1 MLTKVKKHNL
11 DTDVFI
17 DLVEKLVI
25 PTLLYG
31 SEIWG
36 HGDLKQLQTFLNK
49 IMRRFLRLHKS
60 TPMCM
65 INGEL
70 GLKEI
75 TEYVENRMLNFWCN
89 VATGEENKISTIIYK
104 WIKTLFDQNVFKS
117 DWLNQI
123 EASLD
128 NMGYSYLLNDINLVN
143 KNQFK
148 NSIKLRL
155 KDIYDQKWAE
165 SVFNNSI
172 CLNYRA
178 MTTKKT
184 AKKLLNKSP

>member
-11 DTDVFI
+11 DADVFI

-75 TEYVENRMLNFWCN
+75 TEYVKNRMLNFWCN

-117 DWLNQI
+117 D
-123 EASLD
+123 
-128 NMGYSYLLNDINLVN
+128 
-143 KNQFK
+143 
-148 NSIKLRL
+148 
-155 KDIYDQKWAE
+155 
-165 SVFNNSI
+165 
-172 CLNYRA
+172 
-178 MTTKKT
+178 
-184 AKKLLNKSP
+184 

>member
-1 MLTKVKKHNL
+1 MIFSTGRITRFKSFKFGDESIDVVEDYVYLGTTFNFNGKFHKAMAKQVLQAKKSYYSMLTKVKKHNL
-11 DTDVFI
+11 DVDVFI

-70 GLKEI
+70 GLKKS
-75 TEYVENRMLNFWCN
+75 LN
-89 VATGEENKISTIIYK
+89 THKI
-104 WIKTLFDQNVFKS
+104 
-117 DWLNQI
+117 
-123 EASLD
+123 
-128 NMGYSYLLNDINLVN
+128 G
-143 KNQFK
+143 
-148 NSIKLRL
+148 
-155 KDIYDQKWAE
+155 
-165 SVFNNSI
+165 
-172 CLNYRA
+172 C
-178 MTTKKT
+178 
-184 AKKLLNKSP
+184 